1 MNFLLPPS
9 GQSLRSNARLLAAE
23 WQAAGALARYFIASQ
38 LLSGLLLG
46 LCALGSIAAGIA
58 GLTVTYL
65 GLLATASLCAVH
77 TFATWHV
84 LKTRFRVRYEV
95 W

>member
-1 MNFLLPPS
+1 MN
-9 GQSLRSNARLLAAE
+9 SLNARLLAAD
-23 WQAAGALARYFIASQ
+23 WKAAGPLARYFIASQ

-46 LCALGSIAAGIA
+46 VCSLASIVAGVA
-58 GLTVTYL
+58 GLPGTYL
-65 GLLATASLCAVH
+65 GLLGAAALCGAQAAV
-77 TFATWHV
+77 TWSV